1 MKNILARGGIEFL
14 AVLLGITISLW
25 VEDWRE
31 NRDIQLRIVEDYVN
45 IQEEIKYDI
54 INIDNIIGL
63 VKKQTSYLEK
73 LIKYSKKEIK
83 FDYNDIITNL
93 EKITSPTFFGTQ
105 TGYSAS
111 VSSGRL
117 NSSQNMAIS
126 NEISLLY
133 EHYYKRLNTNSD
145 IWDNRMQ
152 KFKGEHIIE
161 FYYAF
166 SDSTG
171 INDPEIKIAYYNKD
185 LKNALYWILE
195 YPKKIYIN
203 RLLETQQQM
212 IVTINKIEEY
222 LINQ

>member
-145 IWDNRMQ
+145 IWDNRM
-152 KFKGEHIIE
+152 
-161 FYYAF
+161 
-166 SDSTG
+166 
-171 INDPEIKIAYYNKD
+171 
-185 LKNALYWILE
+185 
-195 YPKKIYIN
+195 
-203 RLLETQQQM
+203 
-212 IVTINKIEEY
+212 
-222 LINQ
+222 

>member
-31 NRDIQLRIVEDYVN
+31 NRDVQLRIVEDYVN
-45 IQEEIKYDI
+45 IQEEIKSDI

-63 VKKQTSYLEK
+63 VKKQILHLEK

-83 FDYNDIITNL
+83 FDYNDITANL
-93 EKITSPTFFGTQ
+93 KEITSPTFFGTQ
-105 TGYSAS
+105 TGYNAS

-117 NSSQNMAIS
+117 NSSQNMSIS

-133 EHYYKRLNTNSD
+133 EHYYKRLNANSD
-145 IWDNRMQ
+145 IWDDRML

-161 FYYAF
+161 FYSAI
-166 SDSTG
+166 SDTTG
-171 INDPEIKIAYYNKD
+171 INDPEIKTAYYNKE

-195 YPKKIYIN
+195 YPKKLYIN
-203 RLLETQQQM
+203 RLLDTRHQM
-212 IVTINKIEEY
+212 IVTENKIEEY
-222 LINQ
+222 LIAK

>member
-1 MKNILARGGIEFL
+1 MKNILARGGIEFV
-14 AVLLGITISLW
+14 AVLLGISGSLW

-31 NRDIQLRIVEDYVN
+31 NRDTQLRIVEDYVN

-63 VKKQTSYLEK
+63 VKKQILHLEK

-83 FDYNDIITNL
+83 FDYNDIIANL
-93 EKITSPTFFGTQ
+93 EEITSPTFFGTQ
-105 TGYSAS
+105 TGYNAS

-117 NSSQNMAIS
+117 NSSQNMSIS

-161 FYYAF
+161 FYSAF

-171 INDPEIKIAYYNKD
+171 INDPEIKTAYYNKG

-195 YPKKIYIN
+195 YPKKLYIN
-203 RLLETQQQM
+203 RLLETRHQM

-222 LINQ
+222 LINK